1 VPKQL
6 SEKQEMILLEI
17 KFINTWR
24 NTTQLL
30 FALSCWC

>member
-24 NTTQLL
+24 NTQLL